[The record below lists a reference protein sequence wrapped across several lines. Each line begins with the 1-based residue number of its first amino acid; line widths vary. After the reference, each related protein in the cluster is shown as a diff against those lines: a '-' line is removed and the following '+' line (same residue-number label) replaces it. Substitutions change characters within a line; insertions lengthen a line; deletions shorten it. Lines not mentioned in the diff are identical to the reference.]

1 MDDIFKMGLIL
12 LALLGAV
19 VYVSARAM
27 GMDMDVADAV
37 MHLVQLGTDLLNRL
51 FYH

>member
-1 MDDIFKMGLIL
+1 MHDILKMGVIV

-19 VYVSARAM
+19 IYVSASAT

-37 MHLVQLGTDLLNRL
+37 RHLVQLGTDLLNRL